1 MRTFLS
7 ISCLFLLAAGCI
19 SVKPSRLTPLPGS
32 VTRHPSPVTQY
43 LPPSKSHLFKATLD
57 IRDHHLTGLLIIK
70 RMVADTLG
78 KKQFSPGGKT
88 EKTDTLYRIVFV
100 NEVGMTFF
108 DLELTPETLN
118 VISCFASL
126 NKKSLFRILET
137 DLRMMMVHGA
147 LNNEKHYR
155 QDSTGNLVK
164 SGRSGK
170 YSVWQTYSP
179 AGDTLLSVSAKSNF
193 ADPVTISYKRYDDRT
208 PSEILIENPFIGLR
222 LTLRKL
228 SGSDVV
234 FFPKFVQNNKS
245 LHL

>member
-1 MRTFLS
+1 
-7 ISCLFLLAAGCI
+7 
-19 SVKPSRLTPLPGS
+19 
-32 VTRHPSPVTQY
+32 
-43 LPPSKSHLFKATLD
+43 
-57 IRDHHLTGLLIIK
+57 
-70 RMVADTLG
+70 MVADTAVQKPLG
-78 KKQFSPGGKT
+78 SASDR
-88 EKTDTLYRIVFV
+88 EKTDSLYRIVFI

-137 DLRMMMVHGA
+137 DLRMMMVQGA

-155 QDSTGNLVK
+155 QDSTGNLVR

-179 AGDTLLSVSAKSNF
+179 SGDTLLCTTAKSTM
-193 ADPVTISYKRYDDRT
+193 ADPVIIAYQNYQDGA
-208 PSEILIENPFIGLR
+208 PAEILVENPFIGLR

-228 SGSDVV
+228 SDR
-234 FFPKFVQNNKS
+234 FFP
-245 LHL
+245 